1 MPHDSLPLR
10 NRIAKVTSRL
20 PAEDARAISR
30 HLETVEK
37 EGIVSIEQLIDV
49 VADASV
55 ALPIREIAC
64 SLLAHV
70 NEPRAGANL
79 ARAME
84 EEDDGPLWEA
94 AKALIRIRAVD
105 AAPTLVRVLKGGSA
119 TQQSAAAY
127 ALGWLSVPETI
138 PAVRAAASNAQLDAD
153 VRGHAV
159 EALGVME
166 AREAVPDLVALLSD
180 GSPEVRYWAAYS
192 LGQIGDAAAVPALER
207 MAAEDDAV
215 LPHDRS
221 LEQEALDAL
230 ALIRERL
237 ARPARRKRRDRSTSE

>member
-20 PAEDARAISR
+20 PPEDARAISR
-30 HLETVEK
+30 DLETVEK
-37 EGIVSIEQLIDV
+37 AGIVSIEQLVDV

-55 ALPIREIAC
+55 ALEIRAIAC
-64 SLLAHV
+64 CLLAHV

-84 EEDDGPLWEA
+84 DEDDGLVWEA

-105 AAPTLVRVLKGGSA
+105 AAPALVRVLEGGSE
-119 TQQSAAAY
+119 TKQSAAAY
-127 ALGWLSVPETI
+127 ALGWLRVPETI
-138 PAVRAAASNAQLDAD
+138 PAVRAAALNAQLDAD

-166 AREAVPDLVALLSD
+166 ARETVPDLIALLSD

-192 LGQIGDAAAVPALER
+192 LSQIGDASALPALER

-237 ARPARRKRRDRSTSE
+237 ARPARRKRRGRSTSE